1 MSSGPA
7 PLSRERV
14 RLVAVRRRPGW
25 WSVFTAPFVLLWSHR
40 RMVWAATRTDVAQKV
55 AGSTLGVAWYLLYP
69 LMLLA
74 AYSAVYIYVFKVRLG
89 LFDSNEYVLLI
100 FCGLIPFL
108 SFAESLALG
117 TVSVTANTRL
127 VKNTLFPIDLIP
139 VKSVLS
145 TQVGQLGSL
154 VLLLI
159 ALACVGRLTPF
170 AAVAVVVW
178 LCQVAFTLGI
188 VWLLSSVN
196 VFLRDVQM
204 GLGVAILLLMMVS
217 PIAYTEEMVSGPMRI
232 ALKFNPLYY
241 VIVCY
246 QECLMFGRMPRAD
259 QFLPLVAIAL
269 IAFCGGYLAF
279 RRLKPI
285 FSDLV

>member
-7 PLSRERV
+7 RI
-14 RLVAVRRRPGW
+14 AVRRKPGVL
-25 WSVFTAPFVLLWSHR
+25 SVVTDPFVLLWSHR
-40 RMVWAATRTDVAQKV
+40 RMLWAATRTDVAQKV
-55 AGSTLGVAWYLLYP
+55 AGSMLGVAWYLLYP

-74 AYSAVYIYVFKVRLG
+74 AYAAVYIYVFKVRLG

-108 SFAESLALG
+108 SFAESLAMG

-145 TQVGQLGSL
+145 TQAGQLGSL
-154 VLLLI
+154 TLLLI
-159 ALACVGRLTPF
+159 ALAGFGRLTPF
-170 AAVAVVVW
+170 ALIAVVVW
-178 LCQVAFTLGI
+178 LCQVMFTLGV
-188 VWLLSSVN
+188 VWLLSAVN

-204 GLGVAILLLMMVS
+204 GLGVIVLLLMMVS

-246 QECLMFGRMPRAD
+246 QECLMFGRSPRPD
-259 QFLPLVAIAL
+259 QLLPLLAIAG
-269 IAFCGGYLAF
+269 IAFCGGYVAF
-279 RRLKPI
+279 RRLKPV
-285 FSDLV
+285 FSDHV